1 MSKPE
6 YDLCVIGA
14 GSAGLV
20 AAAGAAAI
28 GAKVVLVE
36 KRKMGGDCLNYGCV
50 PSKALLHSAKV
61 AQTLRSAA
69 AAGIDAHLP
78 EIDLAHVMQRVRS
91 VIQTIE
97 PHDSPE
103 RFRSLGVEV
112 IFGAGKF
119 TGPQGF
125 EVNGRTFSARKY
137 IIATGSRPSVPD
149 ISGLNSVPYL
159 TNETVFDLAES
170 MPRLIVLGG
179 GPIGVEL
186 AQAFTRLGSQVLL
199 VDYQQRILK
208 NEDQELAEVVEARLR
223 HEGATL
229 HLGATPLRFEGEA
242 GRIRLL
248 IKTTDGVEQ
257 WLESSH
263 LLVAAG
269 RRANIEDLGLAAAGV
284 QVNNGRIVT
293 DKRLRTANSDIYA
306 CGDVVG
312 PYQFTHMAE
321 HHAGI
326 ALRGA
331 LFHLPAG
338 IEERVIPW
346 CTFTDPELARVG
358 LSETEAKARGISYQA
373 YTFPFKE
380 IDRAITDG
388 ETAGLAKILV
398 APNGKLLG
406 ATIVGPNAGEL
417 IHEYVLALAK
427 NMKVSDLANMIHIY
441 PTLAQIN
448 RRVANQQ
455 FKSRLTPTVRR
466 WIKFLFK
473 LRGG

>member
-20 AAAGAAAI
+20 AAAGATAI

-36 KRKMGGDCLNYGCV
+36 KHKMGGDCLNYGCV

-78 EIDLAHVMQRVRS
+78 EIDLARVMQRVRS

-97 PHDSPE
+97 SHDSPE

-137 IIATGSRPSVPD
+137 IIATGSRPAVPD
-149 ISGLNSVPYL
+149 IPGLNSVPYL

-170 MPRLIVLGG
+170 IPRLIVLGG

-186 AQAFTRLGSQVLL
+186 AQAFTRLGSQVFL
-199 VDYQQRILK
+199 VDFQQRILK
-208 NEDQELAEVVEARLR
+208 NEDQELAAVVEARLR
-223 HEGATL
+223 HEGTTL

-269 RRANIEDLGLAAAGV
+269 RRANIENLGLAAAGV

-306 CGDVVG
+306 CGDVVWG
-312 PYQFTHMAE
+312 HISSPIWQSIMPALRCAARYSTCPPGSRSASSLGAPFLTRSWRVLVCPKQRLKYKVSAIRLTLSHSMKL
-321 HHAGI
+321 I
-326 ALRGA
+326 AL
-331 LFHLPAG
+331 LS
-338 IEERVIPW
+338 
-346 CTFTDPELARVG
+346 TAR
-358 LSETEAKARGISYQA
+358 
-373 YTFPFKE
+373 
-380 IDRAITDG
+380 
-388 ETAGLAKILV
+388 
-398 APNGKLLG
+398 
-406 ATIVGPNAGEL
+406 
-417 IHEYVLALAK
+417 
-427 NMKVSDLANMIHIY
+427 
-441 PTLAQIN
+441 
-448 RRVANQQ
+448 
-455 FKSRLTPTVRR
+455 
-466 WIKFLFK
+466 
-473 LRGG
+473 LRD